1 MAKDR
6 FRLTFRVWCADTERG
21 LLDAEDM
28 KKEALRAS
36 LDAQVAEKA
45 SKRQD
50 EDRYDR
56 ILESRKQSED
66 ALRYQGEVLDDMARR
81 REAGKSLAQVWAR
94 QRELKVLAQRVSG
107 PYQPH
112 AFLFAPCVSI
122 MCIRICSDEGVF
134 CAALY

>member
-1 MAKDR
+1 
-6 FRLTFRVWCADTERG
+6 
-21 LLDAEDM
+21 M

-56 ILESRKQSED
+56 IQESRKQSED

-107 PYQPH
+107 AHTTTCPS
-112 AFLFAPCVSI
+112 LAPRVSFT
-122 MCIRICSDEGVF
+122 CICSDEGMSCCSTLLRRLSRASSAV
-134 CAALY
+134 

>member
-1 MAKDR
+1 M
-6 FRLTFRVWCADTERG
+6 CADTERG

-56 ILESRKQSED
+56 IQESRKQSED

-107 PYQPH
+107 AHTTTCPS
-112 AFLFAPCVSI
+112 LAPCVSI
-122 MCIRICSDEGVF
+122 MCIRICSDEGVSC

>member
-1 MAKDR
+1 MRPHTSDNLQDDSFVNLDGERKIASDMA
-6 FRLTFRVWCADTERG
+6 RVLCADTERG

-56 ILESRKQSED
+56 IQESRKQSED

-81 REAGKSLAQVWAR
+81 REAAWAASR
-94 QRELKVLAQRVSG
+94 WHWRCRCLR
-107 PYQPH
+107 
-112 AFLFAPCVSI
+112 
-122 MCIRICSDEGVF
+122 
-134 CAALY
+134 CA